1 MIQRSNPFHQHLAIL
16 APCDSGTLLFW
27 ALAPATITTVCFD
40 WDGTLCD
47 SGPASLRAFRKSL
60 AEFGVT
66 FTDAEYKAVYSPRW
80 YRMYEALKL
89 PNPCWRQADQRWLHH
104 YGREEP
110 DLISGAPAVLESLR
124 RRGIRLGIVTNG
136 TRKRVDRELE
146 RLRLQTM
153 FDAVICC
160 EDVIEKKPHPEGLDK
175 ALTLLNCPPA
185 AACYVGDTPEDV
197 HMGKN
202 AGVFS
207 VGILSQ
213 YVDDR
218 RLRES
223 EPDVLLNAIEELP
236 TVFG

>member
-1 MIQRSNPFHQHLAIL
+1 M
-16 APCDSGTLLFW
+16 
-27 ALAPATITTVCFD
+27 TVCFD

-60 AEFGVT
+60 AEFGVA

-80 YRMYEALKL
+80 YRMYDALKL
-89 PNPCWRQADQRWLHH
+89 PNSCWRQADQRWLHH
-104 YGREEP
+104 YGCEEP
-110 DLISGAPAVLESLR
+110 DLIAGAAAVLDALR

-136 TRKRVDRELE
+136 TRSRVDRELV
-146 RLRLQTM
+146 RMKLQTT
-153 FDAVICC
+153 FDTVICC

-175 ALTLLNCPPA
+175 ALALLNCPRVS
-185 AACYVGDTPEDV
+185 ACYVGDTPEDV

-207 VGILSQ
+207 VGILSE

-223 EPDVLLNAIEELP
+223 GPDVLLNAIEELP
-236 TVFG
+236 AVLG